1 VTAGS
6 DVRGVLARSELLGGA
21 AGTTLDRL
29 CERLQVRHFEPG
41 QVVVGER
48 DPGRELF
55 FVLSGRVRVTLYSA
69 SGREVA
75 FRDLGPG
82 ETFGEIAAI
91 DGGPRSANVVALVP
105 TELGV
110 LDHRSFLDLVHRE
123 PVVADNLL
131 RKLAG
136 LVRSLSERVYEFS
149 LPVSVRIVH
158 ELLRLCEQ
166 AGATEGRVVLSPVPR
181 HADIA
186 SRVSTHREAVSRTL
200 AQLQREG
207 LVVRR
212 PGALVVEDVAR
223 LRRWVEELEAGEE

>member
-1 VTAGS
+1 M
-6 DVRGVLARSELLGGA
+6 DVDRIAGVLAGSELLRGA
-21 AGTTLDRL
+21 SSALVSGLA
-29 CERLQVRHFEPG
+29 ERLQVRRFRPG
-41 QVVVGER
+41 QLVLGDN
-48 DPGRELF
+48 DPGREVF
-55 FVLSGRVRVTLYSA
+55 FVLSGQVRATLYSA
-69 SGREVA
+69 SGREVS

-82 ETFGEIAAI
+82 EMFGEIAAV
-91 DGGPRSANVVALVP
+91 DGGPRSASVVALVA
-105 TELGV
+105 TELGM

-123 PVVADNLL
+123 PVIADNLL

-149 LPVSVRIVH
+149 LPVSARIVH

-166 AGATEGRVVLSPVPR
+166 AGAAEGRILLSPVPR

-212 PGALVVEDVAR
+212 PGALIVEDVAR
-223 LRRWVEELEAGEE
+223 LRWWLAEVESGGE

>member
-1 VTAGS
+1 MNVERIAE
-6 DVRGVLARSELLGGA
+6 VLAASELLRGA
-21 AGTTLDRL
+21 PSTLATEVA
-29 CERLQVRHFEPG
+29 ERLQIRRFQPG
-41 QVVVGER
+41 QLVLGDS
-48 DPGRELF
+48 DPGREVF
-55 FVLSGRVRVTLYSA
+55 FVLSGQVRATLYSA
-69 SGREVA
+69 SGREVS

-82 ETFGEIAAI
+82 EMFGEIAAI

-105 TELGV
+105 TELGI

-123 PVVADNLL
+123 PAVADNLL

-212 PGALVVEDVAR
+212 PGALVVDDVDR
-223 LRRWVEELEAGEE
+223 LRRWLEEVEAGGE